1 MSILT
6 REIANNIDSFK
17 TKLKTHYYIDYNPS
31 YQNTVFLA
39 GVARS
44 GTTWLSNIINYN
56 NNYRYMFEPF
66 YEKEINICKNF
77 RPKQYIEVNSNEK
90 NFLGPAKVVL
100 SGQVRSA
107 WSDRFNEKIFINKR
121 LIKSIRANLFL
132 KWLHLNFPNLPIVLI
147 LRHPCAVAAS
157 KNKLNWKR
165 SLDKYLKQENLME
178 DFLSPFSQEMERAEE
193 LYQSSNDS
201 FENHIFSW
209 CIENYVPLKQFKPD
223 EIYIIFY
230 ENICKNPEA
239 EVKKL
244 FTYLKQKYDKRVLS
258 TSKRVSK
265 LSRKDSAIVTGE
277 SLIDSWRQHLT
288 DKQIDKACEILSLFS
303 LEEIYSQDSFPYVD
317 NIYQVMKP

>member
-1 MSILT
+1 MNILT

-17 TKLKTHYYIDYNPS
+17 TKLKTHYYIDYNS
-31 YQNTVFLA
+31 TYQNTIFLA

-56 NNYRYMFEPF
+56 NSYRYIFEPF
-66 YEKEINICKNF
+66 YEKKVGICKNF
-77 RPKQYIEVNSNEK
+77 SPKQYIKENSSNES
-90 NFLGPAKVVL
+90 FLEPTKVIL
-100 SGQVRSA
+100 SGQVRSK
-107 WSDRFNEKIFINKR
+107 WSDRFNERIFTSKR

-157 KNKLNWKR
+157 KIKLNWQR

-178 DFLSPFSQEMERAEE
+178 DFLNPFYKEMERAEE

-244 FTYLKQKYDKRVLS
+244 FIYLKQKYDERVLS

-265 LSRKDSAIVTGE
+265 LSRNDSAIVTGK

-288 DKQIDKACEILSLFS
+288 DKQVDKACEIISLFG
-303 LEEIYSQDSFPYVD
+303 LEKIYSQDSFPHAN
-317 NIYQVMKP
+317 NIYKIINF